1 MCIHTHTHTRFVRK
15 QGLSQKL
22 VNNYLKYF
30 LKFFSPLDYLKGIIK
45 NEIENSLLKTAI
57 FSNVRKN
64 LSMN

>member
-1 MCIHTHTHTRFVRK
+1 MYTHTLHTRFVRK